1 MRKWRRRASSTRCAP
16 PHISGV
22 SFKRICGLRVE
33 GSGAGGNEEEYV
45 HPNDD
50 DLDNDLNAGDLAY
63 LELPTDE

>member
-1 MRKWRRRASSTRCAP
+1 VEEEGILDTVRAATR
-16 PHISGV
+16 
-22 SFKRICGLRVE
+22 LRGELHEDQRAE